1 MLTEEEEKTLQKL
14 LQKKEKKGSLGEA
27 QGSRCVSSG
36 SLAVAP
42 RTVTVCG
49 IQTRFIPPSGA
60 KLLRLSREGD
70 DWTRQTLRALADAF
84 PDLEQEYG
92 IENLT
97 VEALKECLAILFESL
112 GVGQNEVAQR

>member
-1 MLTEEEEKTLQKL
+1 MLTERKP
-14 LQKKEKKGSLGEA
+14 KKGSRA
-27 QGSRCVSSG
+27 G

-49 IQTRFIPPSGA
+49 IQTRFVPLSGA
-60 KLLRLSREGD
+60 QLLRLSREGD
-70 DWTRQTLRALADAF
+70 DWAQQTLRALAAAF
-84 PDLEQEYG
+84 PDLEEEYG

-112 GVGQNEVAQR
+112 RISQDEVP

>member
-1 MLTEEEEKTLQKL
+1 MLTEKKL
-14 LQKKEKKGSLGEA
+14 KKGS
-27 QGSRCVSSG
+27 RVG

-49 IQTRFIPPSGA
+49 IQTKFVPPSGA
-60 KLLRLSREGD
+60 QLLRLSQGSN
-70 DWTRQTLRALADAF
+70 DWTQQTLQALAAAF
-84 PDLEQEYG
+84 PDLEEEYG

-112 GVGQNEVAQR
+112 GVGQDEVSQ

>member
-1 MLTEEEEKTLQKL
+1 MLTE
-14 LQKKEKKGSLGEA
+14 KKSKKA
-27 QGSRCVSSG
+27 ARTG

-49 IQTRFIPPSGA
+49 IQTRFVPPSGA
-60 KLLRLSREGD
+60 QLLRLSKEGD
-70 DWTRQTLRALADAF
+70 DWAQQTLRALAAAF
-84 PDLEQEYG
+84 PDLEEEYG

-112 GVGQNEVAQR
+112 RIGENEVAQR

>member
-14 LQKKEKKGSLGEA
+14 LQKK
-27 QGSRCVSSG
+27 GSRQP
-36 SLAVAP
+36 SLAVTP
-42 RTVTVCG
+42 RTVTICG

-70 DWTRQTLRALADAF
+70 DWTQQTLQALADAF
-84 PDLEQEYG
+84 PDLEKEYG